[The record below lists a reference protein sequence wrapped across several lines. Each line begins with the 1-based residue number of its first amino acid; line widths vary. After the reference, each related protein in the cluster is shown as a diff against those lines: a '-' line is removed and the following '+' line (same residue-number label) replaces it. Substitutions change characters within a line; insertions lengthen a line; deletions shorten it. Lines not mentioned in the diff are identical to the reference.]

1 MTTVVPAPPERDG
14 WRDESVLVV
23 TPHRTEVAATFT
35 SSLLKMFAHD
45 VNSTR
50 MVVRGGGPLLF
61 PASVMRLPEIRNQLA
76 AVMLDQTEADWL
88 LMVDADAGFSP
99 DLAERLV
106 QAADPVERPIV
117 GALAFCIEKRE
128 SDDMSGFV
136 WAPAPTIYDWG
147 GPDGKPGFFHRWDYP
162 ENTLVRCQ
170 ATGAHALLVH
180 RSVLEKL
187 RAEGDVWFS
196 RVMLDPTQGVL
207 GEDFSFC
214 ARAGRAGFPVYVHT
228 GIKTTHVASIW
239 LAEQNYQGALLVSR
253 LSAVAKA
260 EAQAAVEGVSG
271 GPEG

>member
-1 MTTVVPAPPERDG
+1 MTEVVAGSEREG

-23 TPHRTEVAATFT
+23 TPHRIDVAATFA

-50 MVVRGGGPLLF
+50 MIVRGGGPVLF
-61 PASVMRLPEIRNQLA
+61 PATPMNLPDIRNKFA
-76 AVMLDQTEADWL
+76 AIALDETEADWL
-88 LMVDADAGFSP
+88 LMIDSDAGFGH
-99 DLAERLV
+99 DLAEQLV
-106 QAADPVERPIV
+106 RAADPVERPIV
-117 GALAFCIEKRE
+117 GALAFCVEKRE
-128 SDDMSGFV
+128 SDEMSGFV

-147 GPDGKPGFFHRWDYP
+147 SPDGRPGFFHRWEYP
-162 ENTLVRCQ
+162 ENTLVKCR
-170 ATGAHALLVH
+170 ATGAHALLIH

-196 RVMLDPTQGVL
+196 RVMLDPSQGVL

-228 GIKTTHVASIW
+228 GVKTTHVQSIW

-253 LSAVAKA
+253 LSTVAKS
-260 EAQAAVEGVSG
+260 QAGEEVADDAADG
-271 GPEG
+271 